1 MQLQNVALVDRGFTA
16 DVYHWGEGRVVKLF
30 HRWYPPRK
38 AEREYRVTRAVHQ
51 TGLPVP
57 AVYELVNVD
66 DRCGIVFERVEGLP
80 CSPASRPGRG
90 RCSGRSASW
99 RSCTPRFTAVSAQQ
113 SCP

>member
-1 MQLQNVALVDRGFTA
+1 MQLQNAALVDRGFTA

-66 DRCGIVFERVEGLP
+66 DRCGIVFERVEGPSLF
-80 CSPASRPGRG
+80 ASVQARPWTLFR
-90 RCSGRSASW
+90 
-99 RSCTPRFTAVSAQQ
+99 AVRQLAALHAQVHR
-113 SCP
+113 